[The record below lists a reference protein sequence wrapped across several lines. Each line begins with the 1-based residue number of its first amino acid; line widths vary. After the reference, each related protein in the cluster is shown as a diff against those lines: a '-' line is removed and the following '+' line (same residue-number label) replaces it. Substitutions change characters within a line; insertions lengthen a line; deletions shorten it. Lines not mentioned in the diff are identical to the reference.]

1 VNLILAFGYLLP
13 VLVVVFFVRVAF
25 RLKHPKSRGK
35 DVWFHLHASQ
45 EIRNNGHRIPKSLG
59 GFIIETPFDY
69 PPLLHYYLSILSR
82 DRREKLEPYFGSI
95 VDTVQAFALFL
106 LTLVL
111 SGKYEIAFLS
121 GMLFAFF
128 PILVKADARVLF
140 LSPRPFGEL
149 LVSLSIISS
158 LFFVSFG
165 NPVDL
170 LISTV
175 LLSFVFLSSKFGAQV
190 VFFLYPV
197 LAVVLLSPYLLLV
210 LLGGLGLAVLIS
222 KGHYIKVLAG
232 HVRHTA
238 FWKVL
243 VTRHTMTK
251 QYSGLGKALSESRE
265 GGLSLRQ
272 VASRLLKNQ
281 VIFALVHTPLLF
293 VLLLTVLVQPDVILN
308 DTFLFSMFVW
318 VVTSFVVALL
328 ISIGPL
334 RFLGEGSRYLEYST
348 IPLCALVAITLF
360 EINNSY
366 LLILLSLV
374 FVYSI
379 VLIWVNFGVSRRY
392 FVEMPGDP
400 ADAEEMFQSMK
411 EIPNSLVLCIPVSAC
426 FSLAYRTSHKSLYWG
441 GNIPP
446 KPFSS
451 ADFDFIFGDKFPFP
465 KKDIGSIVSRF
476 GITHVLV
483 EKRSLDAPPEELYPN
498 LSQYPRVFENSS
510 FTIHKVSSA
519 S

>member
-1 VNLILAFGYLLP
+1 MP
-13 VLVVVFFVRVAF
+13 
-25 RLKHPKSRGK
+25 
-35 DVWFHLHASQ
+35 
-45 EIRNNGHRIPKSLG
+45 ESLS

-69 PPLLHYYLSILSR
+69 PPLLHYLLSFMSR
-82 DRREKLEPYFGSI
+82 HRKEKLEPYFGSI

-128 PILVKADARVLF
+128 PILVKADARVFF
-140 LSPRPFGEL
+140 LSPRPLGEL

-158 LFFVSFG
+158 LFFLSSG
-165 NPVDL
+165 NPVNL

-197 LAVVLLSPYLLLV
+197 MAVVLLSPYLLLV

-222 KGHYIKVLAG
+222 KGHYIRILAG
-232 HVRHTA
+232 HVRHTV

-251 QYSGLGKALSESRE
+251 QYSGLGKALSESRK

-281 VIFALVHTPLLF
+281 MIFALVHSPLLF
-293 VLLLTVLVQPDVILN
+293 VLLLIVLVQPDVILN
-308 DTFLFSMFVW
+308 DKLLLSMFVW
-318 VVTSFVVALL
+318 MVVSFVVALFT
-328 ISIGPL
+328 SIRPL

-348 IPLCALVAITLF
+348 IPLCALVAMTLF
-360 EINNSY
+360 EINNLY
-366 LLILLSLV
+366 LWILLSIA

-379 VLIWVNFGVSRRY
+379 LLIWVNYGVSRRF
-392 FVEMPGDP
+392 FVEMPGNP
-400 ADAEEMFQSMK
+400 EDAEEMFQSMN

-426 FSLAYRTSHKSLYWG
+426 FSLAYKTSHKSLYWG

-451 ADFDFIFGDKFPFP
+451 EDFDFIFGDEFPFP
-465 KKDIGSIVSRF
+465 KKDIGPIVSRF
-476 GITHVLV
+476 EITHVLV
-483 EKRSLDAPPEELYPN
+483 EKRSLDKPPEERYPN
-498 LSQYPRVFENSS
+498 LSQYPKVFENSS
-510 FTIHKVSSA
+510 FTIHEVGSA